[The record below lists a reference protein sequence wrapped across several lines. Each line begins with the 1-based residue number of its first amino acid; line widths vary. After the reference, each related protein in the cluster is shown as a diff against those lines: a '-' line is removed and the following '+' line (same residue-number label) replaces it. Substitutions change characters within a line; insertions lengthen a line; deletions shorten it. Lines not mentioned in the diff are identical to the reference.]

1 MGKKKI
7 KIYVSLSPS
16 THKSV
21 PRKIHILT
29 IFPRRKEWVKCQSAN
44 PSLSESSCETYFHL
58 LSLRVQ
64 RQLTQLECL
73 GEAKEKKKEQGLSE
87 VCIVLLDVENR
98 HIPETSLPSELEE
111 YLFSCHS
118 SAHCSREK
126 EEASLSR
133 LHGSLILK
141 EDGQSS
147 DFFFQKGEK
156 WIYTHSLLVFEY
168 TPLGKSGK
176 WP

>member
-16 THKSV
+16 MHKSV

-73 GEAKEKKKEQGLSE
+73 GEAKEKKRSRGSQKSALSYWMWK
-87 VCIVLLDVENR
+87 IGTFLRLLFQVNWR
-98 HIPETSLPSELEE
+98 SIFFLAIQVHTALEKRKKHLSADCMALW
-111 YLFSCHS
+111 YWKKMANPHTFFSR
-118 SAHCSREK
+118 REK
-126 EEASLSR
+126 SGSIHTVSWYLS
-133 LHGSLILK
+133 
-141 EDGQSS
+141 
-147 DFFFQKGEK
+147 
-156 WIYTHSLLVFEY
+156 TLL
-168 TPLGKSGK
+168 
-176 WP
+176 